1 MKIDVAVTELSKK
14 GKAVIGIYLF
24 KVKSLEPFTKD
35 DIEYFKCELTKTP
48 GNKKIIYSHI
58 KEAKTKEEAIQYA
71 LEHIRMMGYD
81 VDK

>member
-1 MKIDVAVTELSKK
+1 MKLDAAVAELSKK

-24 KVKSLEPFTKD
+24 KIKSLEPFTKD
-35 DIEYFKCELTKTP
+35 GIEYFKCELTKVP
-48 GNKKIIYSHI
+48 GKSDIIYSHV

-81 VDK
+81 IDR